1 MAKGKSKDDT
11 KPLVAK
17 GQAEAKA
24 AKKTAPKKTAPKKSA
39 KTEKAP
45 QSTDIRRLYLKSLLG
60 DYLGTHRDAPAIKP
74 KKR

>member
-24 AKKTAPKKTAPKKSA
+24 AKKTAPKKSA

-60 DYLGTHRDAPAIKP
+60 DYLGTHRDEPAIKP
-74 KKR
+74 KKK